1 MPGPVVSFQEGP
13 GGANDEPTSVARVQ
27 EVALVSVPP
36 EEHVV
41 DVGVAHGVRVEAE
54 ATRLMIHRA
63 LET

>member
-1 MPGPVVSFQEGP
+1 MPGHVVGFQEGP
-13 GGANDEPTSVARVQ
+13 GGADDEPASVARVQ
-27 EVALVSVPP
+27 GVALVRVPP

-41 DVGVAHGVRVEAE
+41 DVGVAHDVRVEAE